1 MYLCNA
7 IVRRIVKMTIE
18 EQILEAVASTDSF
31 TVSDLQDRLDGRL
44 GLDRIR
50 LNWYLSR
57 MADAGRLVREGRGI
71 YTVADKRKVFEPE
84 VGDDAKTLYAQ
95 VHETFPEVGICVY
108 EGPWLF
114 QFMHHLPS
122 NQILY
127 IEVEKD
133 VAETVF
139 HRLQDDG
146 RTVYLRP
153 DADLIYKYV
162 NMDRGA
168 VFVKNLTSESPL
180 QTIDGIKVPTLE
192 KLLVDMFCDPD
203 FFYLQGGEYHRIMH
217 NARSRY
223 AINRSRLLRYAQ
235 RRNVAD
241 KIQTIYD
248 NSEYDID

>member
-1 MYLCNA
+1 M
-7 IVRRIVKMTIE
+7 RIEKMTIE
-18 EQILEAVASTDSF
+18 EHILEAASSMDSF
-31 TVSDLQDRLDGRL
+31 TVSDVQDRLVGQFN
-44 GLDRIR
+44 LDRTR

-57 MADAGRLVREGRGI
+57 MANAGRLVRVGRGI
-71 YTVADKRKVFEPE
+71 YTVSDKRKVFEPE
-84 VGDDAKTLYAQ
+84 IGEEAKTLYAQ
-95 VHETFPEVGICVY
+95 FHETFPEVGMCVY

-122 NQILY
+122 NQVLY

-133 VAETVF
+133 VAESVF
-139 HRLQDDG
+139 HRLQDEG
-146 RTVYLRP
+146 KTVYLRP
-153 DADLIYKYV
+153 YADLIYKYV

-192 KLLVDMFCDPD
+192 KLLVDMCCDPD
-203 FFYLQGGEYHRIMH
+203 FYYLQGGEYHHIMH

-223 AINRSRLLRYAQ
+223 AINRSRLLRYAR

-248 NSEYDID
+248 NCEYDID